1 MPNTNIKRVG
11 SLFARLFNV
20 APHELPRIS
29 LAWLLRFCFQVGFTI
44 GWTML
49 TAILVSRL
57 GIAYLPLLFV
67 ANAGLIILG
76 TIFFSGIVHRYGKNK
91 LIYGTVGSGVA
102 LLTIA
107 SLALSATENLT
118 LFFGLALLAE
128 SIFFAQLNILLG
140 LFIEKLFS
148 PLESARAFPLIE
160 TSEYIGG
167 ITGGLLILGG
177 LRFLHLEA
185 AELIFLWI
193 AALGLIVPILILF
206 NRFRQKLPALELGTA
221 KHEKVS
227 PLKKIQEGGRHFKKI
242 PFLFGLAFVVALQWA
257 SVTILNFQY
266 TKALDTSL
274 EPATSEQALHSAAT
288 AAEIHHEELL
298 THGLSKLH
306 ILFSLL
312 ALLTQL
318 FLTSRVIGKLGVVR
332 ALRLHP
338 FVTIFTTLGLTF
350 KFGLPSAVVAKAGFE
365 STSGIYN
372 SAYHSSFY
380 SLRESIRE
388 HAKELLEGLVR
399 PLGVCLGTSLL
410 LALQF
415 VFTGNTLTLAIN
427 LTLLLSALAMS
438 YWLWRTQKHFT
449 KVSERNLEL
458 PGNHPAKFDSLEILA
473 QPGHRHSAM
482 ILTKKLS
489 DQHEPELLRE
499 KILKTLGR
507 LQDPTTI
514 PAILDCFA
522 DQSDTIKLAAVNA
535 LAEFKNL
542 SKHLFAQAF
551 TQHRITE
558 ALKQLFVREN
568 SSEIRSAIIRVFAHM
583 QEPAVV
589 SFLLQELR
597 LASPEVQADCIQA
610 CSEFHDPAIAYYLE
624 PYLKSENPL
633 LQAKA
638 ISALWQFPEHRLGL
652 TLLLGELL
660 ESPDKATQ
668 KLVIQ
673 TLGEIGALQE
683 KKRLLQQLEAE
694 DDELRLLAALALAKF
709 QHPAAPAILADY
721 LLHSDIDLA
730 KFSKKELKKIPSK
743 LQRQV
748 EKIVHQRL
756 SQKLHTVLISAE
768 LAETGQFS
776 EELLHKLRRL
786 YALADDFPEVAKID
800 AVLAGESYD

>member
-76 TIFFSGIVHRYGKNK
+76 TIFFSGIVRRYGKNK

-102 LLTIA
+102 LLAIA
-107 SLALSATENLT
+107 SFALSATENLT

-193 AALGLIVPILILF
+193 AALGSIVPILFLF

-227 PLKKIQEGGRHFKKI
+227 PLEKIQEGGRHFKKI
-242 PFLFGLAFVVALQWA
+242 PFLFSLAFVVALQWS

-266 TKALDTSL
+266 TKALDASVGS
-274 EPATSEQALHSAAT
+274 ATSEQTLHSAAT
-288 AAEIHHEELL
+288 TAEVHHEELL

-338 FVTIFTTLGLTF
+338 LVTIFTTLGLTF
-350 KFGLPSAVVAKAGFE
+350 KFGLSAAVVAKAGFE

-399 PLGVCLGTSLL
+399 PLGVCLGTSFL

-415 VFTGNTLTLAIN
+415 VFSGSALTLAIN
-427 LTLLLSALAMS
+427 LALLGTALAMS

-449 KVSERNLEL
+449 KISERNLEL

-473 QPGHRHSAM
+473 QPGHKHSAT
-482 ILTKKLS
+482 ILVKKLC
-489 DQHEPELLRE
+489 DQREPELLRS
-499 KILKTLGR
+499 KILETLGR
-507 LQDPTTI
+507 LQDPATI
-514 PAILDCFA
+514 PAILDCFV
-522 DQSDTIKLAAVNA
+522 DQSNAIKLAAVNA
-535 LAEFKNL
+535 LSEFKNL
-542 SKHLFAQAF
+542 SKHLFTQAF
-551 TQHRITE
+551 THHRITE
-558 ALKQLFVREN
+558 ALKELFVREN
-568 SSEIRSAIIRVFAHM
+568 SSEIRSAIVRVFAHL
-583 QEPAVV
+583 QEPAIVP
-589 SFLLQELR
+589 FLLKELR
-597 LASPEVQADCIQA
+597 QAEPAIQADCLQA
-610 CSEFHDPAIAYYLE
+610 CSEFHDPTSAHYLE
-624 PYLKSENPL
+624 PYLNSENPL

-638 ISALWQFPEHRLGL
+638 ISALWQFPEYRLRL
-652 TLLLGELL
+652 TLLLSQLL
-660 ESPDKATQ
+660 DAPEKSTQ
-668 KLVIQ
+668 KIAIQ
-673 TLGEIGALQE
+673 TIGEIGALHE
-683 KKRLLQQLEAE
+683 RERLLRQLETE
-694 DDELRLLAALALAKF
+694 DDELRLFSALALAKL
-709 QHPAAPAILADY
+709 QHPSVPSVLADC
-721 LLHSDIDLA
+721 LLQANTSLA
-730 KFSKKELKKIPSK
+730 ELGKKELKKVPLK
-743 LQRQV
+743 PRRQV
-748 EKIVHQRL
+748 EKIIHQRL
-756 SQKLHTVLISAE
+756 SQKLHTLLVSAGIIE
-768 LAETGQFS
+768 AGKFS
-776 EELLHKLRRL
+776 KELLHKLRRL
-786 YALADDFPEVAKID
+786 YELADDFPEVAKID